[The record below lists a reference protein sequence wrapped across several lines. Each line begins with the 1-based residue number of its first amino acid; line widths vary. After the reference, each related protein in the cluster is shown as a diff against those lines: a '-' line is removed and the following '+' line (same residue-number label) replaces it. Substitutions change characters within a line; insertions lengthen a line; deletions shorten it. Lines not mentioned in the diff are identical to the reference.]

1 MGEMGYD
8 TGNDTG
14 NDTSNYTFDDTG
26 FFIGNDTGNF
36 TGNDTVDDT
45 GNLAGN
51 DTGDQ
56 IGNTSGSDSGDDPDT
71 FSGSD
76 YRSGAVGAG
85 RFISFEGIDRS
96 GKSTQAALLAAALGE
111 RAMLVREPGGTS
123 LAERVRAML
132 KDPTIPMTDRAEAL
146 LFAAARADLVE
157 RVIKPAIAGGRIVI
171 ADRYVDSSF
180 AYQGVARGLGRE
192 HIHQLN
198 DWATDGLM
206 PDLTLLIEIDPECAI
221 ERGVEID
228 DRFEDEGIRFQH
240 AVAEAYVELATGDP
254 DRFQRIDGDREPEK
268 VAEDVALHVAALIGE
283 GAFA

>member
-1 MGEMGYD
+1 MDE
-8 TGNDTG
+8 TGNDAGSGKSGKVGNALPYNTG
-14 NDTSNYTFDDTG
+14 IN
-26 FFIGNDTGNF
+26 
-36 TGNDTVDDT
+36 
-45 GNLAGN
+45 A
-51 DTGDQ
+51 
-56 IGNTSGSDSGDDPDT
+56 
-71 FSGSD
+71 
-76 YRSGAVGAG
+76 AG

-123 LAERVRAML
+123 LAERIRAML

-157 RVIKPAIAGGRIVI
+157 RVIKPAITDGKIVI

-180 AYQGVARGLGRE
+180 AYQGAARGLGRE
-192 HIHQLN
+192 HIHRLN

-206 PDLTLLIEIDPECAI
+206 PDLTLLIEIDPERAV
-221 ERGVEID
+221 ERGAEID
-228 DRFEDEGIRFQH
+228 DRFEAEGLRFQR
-240 AVAEAYVELATGDP
+240 AIAEAYDELATGDP
-254 DRFQRIDGDREPEK
+254 NRIQRIDGDREPEN